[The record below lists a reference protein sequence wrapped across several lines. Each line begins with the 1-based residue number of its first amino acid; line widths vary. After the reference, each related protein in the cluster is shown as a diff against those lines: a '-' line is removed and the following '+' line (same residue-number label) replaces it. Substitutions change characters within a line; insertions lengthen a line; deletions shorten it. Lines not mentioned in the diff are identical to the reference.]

1 MPISDTWPGDT
12 GMETMNGME
21 SAGSCDSV
29 VSVNSGFS
37 DDSLEHLSAEERA
50 CLMFLE
56 ETIESLDTE
65 EDSGVSND
73 EPEQLPSS
81 SNLAT
86 KVANLSASMSKSN
99 LDDSQTSTNHQKPIN
114 KNFDARPMHSYL
126 VPTPLLVA
134 SSTSC
139 SVLGTKPGTPAVK
152 TASSKPQF
160 TSKNNKPG
168 YKDNQKAVFRPTSS
182 EANVIPPS
190 TKPSV
195 RTAEGPLPR
204 GPLSYDALVHLQRS
218 ASTKKTPLCPT
229 VDHTIDSEKRHS
241 APVEGP
247 TLGNLQRSD
256 KSQSEVSKC
265 KKGPPVV
272 PPKPKKFPT
281 NISAKTQNEESIISD
296 SSYSVKNVADP
307 QVVRVEALQKLGLL
321 KGQEAEND
329 KVTPLPTPKPNSSLG
344 VTADKFTRGP
354 ANSNPSRSQSFCNA
368 QVPKESNNRPL
379 QTSANLRQ
387 YTKHDQRPGSASHP
401 AQSKGKR
408 TANLEQSA
416 TLDNCR
422 SSGNTSEPQSIKSAK
437 PVTTTRTTTTAPP
450 VPQKTSNS
458 VGYTVM
464 VVPGMGGDRKEALKK
479 LGLLKD

>member
-29 VSVNSGFS
+29 S

-81 SNLAT
+81 CNLAT

-134 SSTSC
+134 SSTTC

-168 YKDNQKAVFRPTSS
+168 YKDNQKAVVHPTSS

-204 GPLSYDALVHLQRS
+204 GPLSYDALVHLRRS

-229 VDHTIDSEKRHS
+229 VDHTIDSEKCHS

-247 TLGNLQRSD
+247 TLGNLQRSE
-256 KSQSEVSKC
+256 KSQSEVSKY

>member
-1 MPISDTWPGDT
+1 MPINDTWPGDT

-99 LDDSQTSTNHQKPIN
+99 LDDSQTSTNRQKPIN

-134 SSTSC
+134 SSAPC

-168 YKDNQKAVFRPTSS
+168 YKDNQKAVVRPTSS
-182 EANVIPPS
+182 EANVMPPS
-190 TKPSV
+190 TKPTA

-204 GPLSYDALVHLQRS
+204 GPLSTTH
-218 ASTKKTPLCPT
+218 
-229 VDHTIDSEKRHS
+229 
-241 APVEGP
+241 
-247 TLGNLQRSD
+247 
-256 KSQSEVSKC
+256 
-265 KKGPPVV
+265 
-272 PPKPKKFPT
+272 F
-281 NISAKTQNEESIISD
+281 
-296 SSYSVKNVADP
+296 VKNAADP

-329 KVTPLPTPKPNSSLG
+329 KGTPLPPPKPNSSLG
-344 VTADKFTRGP
+344 VTPDKFTRGP
-354 ANSNPSRSQSFCNA
+354 ANSNPSRSQSFCNF
-368 QVPKESNNRPL
+368 QVPKESNNRPQ
-379 QTSANLRQ
+379 QTTANLRQ
-387 YTKHDQRPGSASHP
+387 YTKRDQRPVSSHP
-401 AQSKGKR
+401 AQSNGKR

-416 TLDNCR
+416 TLDNRR
-422 SSGNTSEPQSIKSAK
+422 SSGNTSQPQSMKSAK

-458 VGYTVM
+458 VGYKVM

>member
-81 SNLAT
+81 CNLAT

-134 SSTSC
+134 SSTTC

-168 YKDNQKAVFRPTSS
+168 YKDNQKAVVHPTSS

-204 GPLSYDALVHLQRS
+204 GPLSYDALVHLRRS

-229 VDHTIDSEKRHS
+229 VDHTIDSEKCHS

-247 TLGNLQRSD
+247 TLGNLQRSE
-256 KSQSEVSKC
+256 KSQSEVSKY

>member
-99 LDDSQTSTNHQKPIN
+99 LDGELISGNRCRISDTLFS
-114 KNFDARPMHSYL
+114 
-126 VPTPLLVA
+126 
-134 SSTSC
+134 
-139 SVLGTKPGTPAVK
+139 TPAVK

>member
-1 MPISDTWPGDT
+1 M
-12 GMETMNGME
+12 
-21 SAGSCDSV
+21 
-29 VSVNSGFS
+29 
-37 DDSLEHLSAEERA
+37 
-50 CLMFLE
+50 
-56 ETIESLDTE
+56 
-65 EDSGVSND
+65 
-73 EPEQLPSS
+73 
-81 SNLAT
+81 
-86 KVANLSASMSKSN
+86 
-99 LDDSQTSTNHQKPIN
+99 
-114 KNFDARPMHSYL
+114 
-126 VPTPLLVA
+126 
-134 SSTSC
+134 
-139 SVLGTKPGTPAVK
+139 
-152 TASSKPQF
+152 
-160 TSKNNKPG
+160 
-168 YKDNQKAVFRPTSS
+168 
-182 EANVIPPS
+182 
-190 TKPSV
+190 

-204 GPLSYDALVHLQRS
+204 GPLSYDALVHLRRS

-247 TLGNLQRSD
+247 TLGNLQRPD

-296 SSYSVKNVADP
+296 SSYSVKNAADP

-329 KVTPLPTPKPNSSLG
+329 RVTPLPTPKPNSSLG
-344 VTADKFTRGP
+344 VTTDKFTRDP
-354 ANSNPSRSQSFCNA
+354 ANSNPSKSQSFCNA

-408 TANLEQSA
+408 TANLEKSA
-416 TLDNCR
+416 TLDNHR

-437 PVTTTRTTTTAPP
+437 PVTTTRTTTTALP

>member
-1 MPISDTWPGDT
+1 
-12 GMETMNGME
+12 
-21 SAGSCDSV
+21 
-29 VSVNSGFS
+29 
-37 DDSLEHLSAEERA
+37 
-50 CLMFLE
+50 
-56 ETIESLDTE
+56 
-65 EDSGVSND
+65 
-73 EPEQLPSS
+73 
-81 SNLAT
+81 
-86 KVANLSASMSKSN
+86 
-99 LDDSQTSTNHQKPIN
+99 
-114 KNFDARPMHSYL
+114 MHSYL

-139 SVLGTKPGTPAVK
+139 SVPGTKPGTPAVK

-247 TLGNLQRSD
+247 TLGNLQRSE

>member
-99 LDDSQTSTNHQKPIN
+99 LDGELISGNRCRISDTLFI
-114 KNFDARPMHSYL
+114 
-126 VPTPLLVA
+126 
-134 SSTSC
+134 
-139 SVLGTKPGTPAVK
+139 K
-152 TASSKPQF
+152 TTSSKPQF

-204 GPLSYDALVHLQRS
+204 GPLSYDALVHLRRS

>member
-1 MPISDTWPGDT
+1 MPINDTWPGDT

-86 KVANLSASMSKSN
+86 KVANLDKCV
-99 LDDSQTSTNHQKPIN
+99 LVRLPDSQTSTNRQKPIN
-114 KNFDARPMHSYL
+114 KNFD
-126 VPTPLLVA
+126 
-134 SSTSC
+134 
-139 SVLGTKPGTPAVK
+139 
-152 TASSKPQF
+152 F

-168 YKDNQKAVFRPTSS
+168 YKDNQKAVVRPTSS
-182 EANVIPPS
+182 EANVMPPS
-190 TKPSV
+190 TKPTA

-204 GPLSYDALVHLQRS
+204 GPLSTTHLYIYGRS
-218 ASTKKTPLCPT
+218 ASTKKTPFMLN
-229 VDHTIDSEKRHS
+229 S
-241 APVEGP
+241 P

-256 KSQSEVSKC
+256 NPSQRFPSVRKVLSC
-265 KKGPPVV
+265 S
-272 PPKPKKFPT
+272 PKPKKILT
-281 NISAKTQNEESIISD
+281 NISANTQNEESIISD
-296 SSYSVKNVADP
+296 SSYSVKNAADP

-329 KVTPLPTPKPNSSLG
+329 KGTPLPPPKPNSSLG
-344 VTADKFTRGP
+344 VTPDKFTRGP
-354 ANSNPSRSQSFCNA
+354 ANSNPSRSQSFCNF
-368 QVPKESNNRPL
+368 QVPKESNNRPQ
-379 QTSANLRQ
+379 QTTANLRQ
-387 YTKHDQRPGSASHP
+387 YTKRDQRPVSSHP
-401 AQSKGKR
+401 AQSNGKR

-416 TLDNCR
+416 TLDNRR
-422 SSGNTSEPQSIKSAK
+422 SSGNTSQPQSMKSAK

-458 VGYTVM
+458 VGYKVM